1 MCPGLC
7 VGQQDPSPRAT
18 GQSQG
23 AESRTGGSLVLEE
36 GRRVLNMQL
45 GTARCGGFEHPVMG
59 QITFTFSSIPT
70 SIVNSGQHFKLS
82 ILVCRME
89 KLDLTHWLGED

>member
-1 MCPGLC
+1 MCPGLG

-36 GRRVLNMQL
+36 GRRILNMKV
-45 GTARCGGFEHPVMG
+45 GGSKVW
-59 QITFTFSSIPT
+59 
-70 SIVNSGQHFKLS
+70 
-82 ILVCRME
+82 
-89 KLDLTHWLGED
+89 WL

>member
-36 GRRVLNMQL
+36 GRRILNMQL
-45 GTARCGGFEHPVMG
+45 GGSKVW
-59 QITFTFSSIPT
+59 
-70 SIVNSGQHFKLS
+70 
-82 ILVCRME
+82 
-89 KLDLTHWLGED
+89 WL